1 MMETYSESEKRMW
14 DRPSRVQIPKMT
26 DQEINERYAARE
38 KRIVTESN
46 REKLPNF
53 VGALRRPNYL
63 DLRPFYQRRARWDRE
78 RQSKL
83 IESFIINVP
92 VPPLFLYERAYNSY
106 EVMDGQQ
113 RISAIQAFYEN
124 RLPLRGL
131 ELWPELNGRTYAD
144 LPSKIRAG
152 IDRRSIDYIV
162 LLKESTESYEDEMI
176 LKQLVFERL
185 NTGGVKLEHQ
195 EIRNCLY
202 QGLLNSLLLEL
213 SRHDLFTEA
222 WGIPHKTREEEKEIP
237 KELADNP
244 LYEKMGDAEIVLR
257 FFALRHVEHFANGM
271 HGFLDRYMIRS
282 RDFTEADIDL
292 LRSRFIE
299 TLELATEI
307 YGDEVFRPYDPA
319 DLDANTRPQRA
330 FYDAVMV
337 ALSNHLDDKTHL
349 IDRKDKIKEATKVLF
364 SKYESGTFTGRGN
377 TKNDIQQRIT
387 FFESMLTEVLAG

>member
-1 MMETYSESEKRMW
+1 METYFESEKRMW
-14 DRPSRVQIPKMT
+14 DRPSRVQIPKVT

-213 SRHDLFTEA
+213 SRHDLFTKA

-307 YGDEVFRPYDPA
+307 YGDEVFRPYDPT

-337 ALSNHLDDKTHL
+337 ALSNHLDDKTRL